1 MPVYDYK
8 CRVCD
13 KIIEMKVA
21 VENRDDVKCP
31 TCDNDLTRQ
40 LSIPGIQFKGSG
52 FYSTDNRKK

>member
-1 MPVYDYK
+1 MPTYDYK

-13 KIIEMKVA
+13 KTIELKVS
-21 VENRDDVKCP
+21 VEDRDNATCP
-31 TCDNDLTRQ
+31 YCSNELIRQ